1 LDGHHFSGSGSYLTL
16 KNTYG
21 NQGTPEPDRH
31 RYVAYPQHWFPRM
44 KEKSFFLVSR
54 YYEAV
59 ENPIDILKI
68 QQKLKTDEYTSMEE
82 LKADFDLMVSNT
94 RYDAV
99 GR

>member
-1 LDGHHFSGSGSYLTL
+1 
-16 KNTYG
+16 
-21 NQGTPEPDRH
+21 
-31 RYVAYPQHWFPRM
+31 
-44 KEKSFFLVSR
+44 LVFR

-99 GR
+99 GRTDPSQPCLVKNIKVDKFYTSIKI

>member
-1 LDGHHFSGSGSYLTL
+1 MR
-16 KNTYG
+16 K
-21 NQGTPEPDRH
+21 
-31 RYVAYPQHWFPRM
+31 
-44 KEKSFFLVSR
+44 KIFLVSR

-99 GR
+99 GRTDPSQSCLVKNIKADKFYTSIKI